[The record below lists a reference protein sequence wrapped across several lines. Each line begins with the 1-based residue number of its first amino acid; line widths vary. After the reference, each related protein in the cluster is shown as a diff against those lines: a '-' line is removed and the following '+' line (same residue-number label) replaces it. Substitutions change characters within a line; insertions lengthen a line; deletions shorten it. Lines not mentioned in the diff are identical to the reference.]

1 MCFLSKISLLT
12 FLQKLP
18 YLEDYVMQ
26 SNTSYEYDKEP
37 FENMYNF
44 YMQLPENMMS
54 VFVKNILI
62 IILENSF
69 ENSDI
74 PFN

>member
-1 MCFLSKISLLT
+1 
-12 FLQKLP
+12 
-18 YLEDYVMQ
+18 MQ
-26 SNTSYEYDKEP
+26 SNTSYEYGKEP
-37 FENMYNF
+37 FESMYNF

-62 IILENSF
+62 IILEKSF